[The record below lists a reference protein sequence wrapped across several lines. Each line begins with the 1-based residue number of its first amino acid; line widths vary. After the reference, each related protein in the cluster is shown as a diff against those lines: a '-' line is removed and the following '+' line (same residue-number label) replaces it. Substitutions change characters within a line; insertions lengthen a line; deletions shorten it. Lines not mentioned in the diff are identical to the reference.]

1 MISAPERD
9 VGHGNCVPAGSAD
22 SPTTQS
28 GEARVS
34 CIWTDTFL
42 RKVADKIVTKQTS
55 LPTEQVI
62 ERAAAFFGNEH
73 WQVLGQSSRGLSF
86 DGRVRCPWPLCILV
100 VVGCL
105 LLIVPG
111 VLLYF
116 LVVRPRYGRQ
126 ELAATATPRGTGTEV
141 AVRCR
146 HAAVGLAQ
154 RFLAELPL

>member
-1 MISAPERD
+1 M
-9 VGHGNCVPAGSAD
+9 
-22 SPTTQS
+22 PTTQS

-42 RKVADKIVTKQTS
+42 RKMADKIVTKQTS
-55 LPTEQVI
+55 LPTKQVI
-62 ERAAAFFGNEH
+62 ERAAAFFAREH
-73 WQVLGQSSRGLSF
+73 WDVLGQSSRGVSF
-86 DGRVRCPWPLCILV
+86 GGRVRCPGPLCILV

-111 VLLYF
+111 VILYY
-116 LVVRPRYGRQ
+116 LVLRPRYGRQ

-146 HAAVGLAQ
+146 QEAIGLAN
-154 RFLAELPL
+154 RFLKELPV